1 MSTYVSKEISE
12 GLAAARISGLKKMS
26 RLRVEQD
33 GMLYTVLRLWRD
45 GFAVE
50 AETTPPLRGLVD
62 IYEGSNLLYQCLIVA
77 SGGEGG
83 EMVYEFKRHTLA
95 MDRAPLDF
103 ARSPDA
109 PAGLIGKE

>member
-1 MSTYVSKEISE
+1 MSTYVSKEVSE
-12 GLAAARISGLKKMS
+12 GMAQARIAGLRKMS
-26 RLRVEQD
+26 RLRVERD

-50 AETTPPLRGLVD
+50 AAATPPLRGLVD

-77 SGGEGG
+77 SGETDG

-95 MDRAPLDF
+95 TDRAPLDF
-103 ARSPDA
+103 ERAADA
-109 PAGLIGKE
+109 PVGLIGKG